1 MTYRIAILAAAVLAF
16 APTPA
21 QAQAASFTLVNNTDV
36 NFTGL
41 TVRRF
46 GTQEWLPLVV
56 KPLPLSQSGGQ
67 GAVEFSNQDC
77 AFDLQAT
84 LPNGQVVVWPRVN
97 LCDASIV
104 TLNRSANGQ
113 LWVDYR

>member
-1 MTYRIAILAAAVLAF
+1 MRTVLQIALAALAAF
-16 APTPA
+16 ASQPSFA
-21 QAQAASFTLVNNTDV
+21 QSANFTLVNNTDV

-41 TVRRF
+41 QVRRY
-46 GTQEWLPLVV
+46 GTPEWRPLVIS
-56 KPLPLSQSGGQ
+56 PLPVAPTAT
-67 GAVEFSNQDC
+67 GAVQFSDQEC

-84 LPNGQVVVWPRVN
+84 LPDGRVVVWPRVN
-97 LCDASIV
+97 LCEAKVV